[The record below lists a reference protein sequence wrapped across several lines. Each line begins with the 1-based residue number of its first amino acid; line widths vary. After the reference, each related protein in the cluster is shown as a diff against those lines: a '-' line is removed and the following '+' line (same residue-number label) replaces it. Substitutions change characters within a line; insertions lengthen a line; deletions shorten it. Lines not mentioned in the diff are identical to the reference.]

1 MKALIGS
8 SFQLEAALEQLR
20 RAASLPRPIVIVG
33 ERGSGKELF
42 AERLHYLSSRWDG
55 PLVNLNCAAISETLM
70 DAELFGYEKGAFTGA
85 TQRTPGRFERANGG
99 SLFLDEI
106 GTMSPR
112 VQEKCLRAIEYGHIE
127 RLGGRDSIE
136 VDVRVIAATNDDL
149 RRKVELGEFRADLLD
164 RLTFDVIRVPPLR
177 ERQDDIEEL
186 AEYFALRLCSEI
198 GRDFFPGFT
207 AAAIRQLKSHHW
219 PGNVRELKNVV
230 ERSVAYTTPDH
241 KVEQILLDPFAQQS
255 EARQKESQLDP
266 LESTES
272 ARNDSQVTA
281 ETLIADPELPFLG
294 QIAAF
299 ERQLLQR
306 SLTANRHKLQET
318 AQQLQLSYHQLRRL
332 IKKHR
337 IQV

>member
-1 MKALIGS
+1 MKTLIGS
-8 SFQLEAALEQLR
+8 SPQLEAALERLR
-20 RAASLPRPIVIVG
+20 RAASIPRPIVIEG
-33 ERGSGKELF
+33 ERGAGKELF
-42 AERLHYLSSRWDG
+42 AERLHYLSPRWEG
-55 PLVNLNCAAISETLM
+55 PLVSLNCATISESLM

-85 TQRTPGRFERANGG
+85 AQRTLGRFERANGG

-106 GTMSPR
+106 GTMSAR

-127 RLGGRDSIE
+127 RLGGRDRIE
-136 VDVRVIAATNDDL
+136 VDVRVIAATYDDL
-149 RRKVELGEFRADLLD
+149 RRKVDLGEFRADLLD

-186 AEYFALRLCSEI
+186 AEHFALRLCSEI

-207 AAAIRQLKSHHW
+207 PAAIKQLESHRW

-230 ERSVAYTTPDH
+230 ERSVAYATPDN
-241 KVEQILLDPFAQQS
+241 KVEQILLDPFTQHS
-255 EARQKESQLDP
+255 EARQAETKSSSSEGT
-266 LESTES
+266 EST
-272 ARNDSQVTA
+272 RNDKQAAS
-281 ETLIADPELPFLG
+281 EPFLADPEQPFFE
-294 QIAAF
+294 QVAAF

-337 IQV
+337 ILL

>member
-1 MKALIGS
+1 MKTLIGS
-8 SFQLEAALEQLR
+8 SPQLEAALERLR
-20 RAASLPRPIVIVG
+20 RAASIPRPIVIEG
-33 ERGSGKELF
+33 ERGAGKELF
-42 AERLHYLSSRWDG
+42 AERLHYLSPRWEG
-55 PLVNLNCAAISETLM
+55 PLVSLNCATISESLM

-85 TQRTPGRFERANGG
+85 TQRTLGRFERANGG

-106 GTMSPR
+106 GTMSAR

-127 RLGGRDSIE
+127 RLGGRDRIE
-136 VDVRVIAATNDDL
+136 VDVRVIAATNEDL

-177 ERQDDIEEL
+177 ERQEDIAVL
-186 AEYFALRLCSEI
+186 AEHFALRICAEI

-207 AAAIRQLKSHHW
+207 PAAIRQLQSHHW

-230 ERSVAYTTPDH
+230 ERSVAYATPDH
-241 KVEQILLDPFAQQS
+241 QVEQILLDPFAQYF
-255 EARQKESQLDP
+255 EARQEETKSNTS
-266 LESTES
+266 ESTES
-272 ARNDSQVTA
+272 TRNHEQAAA
-281 ETLIADPELPFLG
+281 EPLLADPDQPFLG
-294 QIAAF
+294 QVAAF